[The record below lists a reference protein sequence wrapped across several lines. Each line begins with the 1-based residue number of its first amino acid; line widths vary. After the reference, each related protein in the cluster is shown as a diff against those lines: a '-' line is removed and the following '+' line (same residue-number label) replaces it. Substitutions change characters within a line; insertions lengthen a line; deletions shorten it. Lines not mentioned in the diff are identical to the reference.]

1 MNALTAA
8 FLTNLAAELS
18 AELIPALAR
27 RLRDT
32 WQGDA
37 SARAIEACFVTGLTA
52 LALQA
57 SAVTPDEET
66 LLTDIF
72 RDFFQQPEVQTH
84 LLALARGNEPDLDEL
99 TFLFAEAGYDQDT
112 LPGLDFTQ
120 GMKAFSAAF
129 LAQAVTEEGLHGVIA
144 AAQTLQQTRLLRDL
158 VAQARELVA
167 IMRQQPGGT
176 VHAGNYVVGTQIIYQ
191 WGGGAGP
198 QTLEAAY
205 LRTLIGRCNR
215 LDLAEVDE
223 RFLGDDGD
231 AVQLTDVFT
240 TLYAARGTQTITR
253 TKGQTV
259 AEALRPPREDAPGS
273 GRDKQEKE
281 AQPLTAVSVAGALP
295 RLVILGHPGGGKSTL
310 VNYLATELA
319 RRRLNPGLPPLPDW
333 PAEPLLPL
341 RIILR
346 RFAAWLVAEVG
357 AKVPGAKEGLVWRY
371 LREKLLADWGCANAY
386 DHLWRVL
393 HDEGGVIFF
402 DGLDEVPENVDD
414 ARRSLMKAAILD
426 FARPLDKCKLIITCR
441 EYAYKKGDAWRL
453 PERQFPEID
462 LPLFQ
467 EEQIRQFAATW
478 YRVMGPRLEWDETQQ
493 KQKAERLA
501 EAVLAKPHLREL
513 GQYPLLLTLMA
524 QVHVKHDLPENRSEL
539 YDLAVNLLLA
549 HWENRLV
556 RQEDGT
562 QRRELGLIAR
572 LGLRRDEV
580 RSVLQQLA
588 FTVHERQEGQQ
599 TRDNKAADISR
610 DELWEGLKPLVGSSY
625 DRASDVTEYIQTRA
639 GLLQA
644 QEGYTY
650 SFPHRT
656 FQEFLAAAHVWSLP
670 EDPVEA
676 LYERLARDTA
686 WWREVFL
693 LAAGQ
698 VRENA
703 NFVQSLVNRL
713 VPDKPQDET
722 VSDWQLTRAVLAAQT
737 IHETNFLRFVRGQK
751 EADHPYVLLVAR
763 VRAWL
768 EAALVAEQSLP
779 PVKRAEAG
787 RALGS
792 WLEDIRPGVGV
803 VEREDEVKLPD
814 IAWGKRVAAGSY
826 EVGGDKQVYRSL
838 YKQKVTIPHD
848 FRLACYPVTYAQFQ
862 CFIEAPDFKD
872 NAWWAG
878 MPEAV
883 EDWRGNKYPL
893 REIAAQA
900 FPYTNHP
907 RENVTWYQAMAFCR
921 WLSDKLGQTIT
932 LPHEYEWEVAARW
945 PDGRFYP
952 WGNEF
957 DGDKANTDEG
967 KIGQTTAVGLYPSG
981 KNAALDLY
989 DLSGNVWEWCRNR
1002 DGNPESDLDSERV
1015 YMGSASRVLRGGS
1028 WLNARYSAR
1037 AAYRNDNIVAPGHG
1051 GFRVVLVV
1059 VRPPSHH
1066 PDH

>member
-1 MNALTAA
+1 MNALTAD

-18 AELIPALAR
+18 GILIPALAR

-37 SARAIEACFVTGLTA
+37 SGRAIEACFAAGLTA

-57 SAVTPDEET
+57 SAATRDEEA
-66 LLTDIF
+66 LLGDIF
-72 RDFFQQPEVQTH
+72 RDFFLDTAVHPQ
-84 LLALARGNEPDLDEL
+84 LLTLARGNEPDLDEL
-99 TFLFAEAGYDQDT
+99 AFLFAEAGYEEDT

-129 LAQAVTEEGLHGVIA
+129 LAHAVTEEALQGVIA
-144 AAQTLQQTRLLRDL
+144 AEQTLNQTRLLRGL
-158 VAQARELVA
+158 VEQARELVT
-167 IMRQQPGGT
+167 ILRQRPGGA

-215 LDLAEVDE
+215 LQLAEVDE

-231 AVQLTDVFT
+231 EVQLTDVFT
-240 TLYAARGTQTITR
+240 TLYAARGAQIITR
-253 TKGQTV
+253 TPGQTV
-259 AEALRPPREDAPGS
+259 AEALHPPREEMEPEQK
-273 GRDKQEKE
+273 KQETE

-310 VNYLATELA
+310 VNYLATQLA
-319 RRRLNPGLPPLPDW
+319 RRRLNPALPPLPDW
-333 PAEPLLPL
+333 PTEPLLPV

-346 RFAAWLVAEVG
+346 RFVAWLVAEAG
-357 AKVPGAKEGLVWRY
+357 PNLPEAKESLVWRY
-371 LREKLLADWGCANAY
+371 LQEKLLVDWGCPNAY
-386 DHLWRVL
+386 NQLWQVL
-393 HDEGGVIFF
+393 QESGGVIFF
-402 DGLDEVPENVDD
+402 DGLDEVPENVDGE
-414 ARRSLMKAAILD
+414 RRSLMKAAILD
-426 FARPLDKCKLIITCR
+426 FARPLAKCKIIITCR

-453 PERQFPEID
+453 PEKQFPEID

-467 EEQIRQFAATW
+467 EAQIRQFAQTW
-478 YRVMGPRLEWDETQQ
+478 YRVMGPRLEWDEGQQ

-501 EAVLAKPHLREL
+501 EAVLVKPHLREL

-599 TRDNKAADISR
+599 TRDDKAADISR

-625 DRASDVTEYIQTRA
+625 DRASEVTEYIQTRA

-670 EDPVEA
+670 DAADA
-676 LYERLARDTA
+676 LYERLARDAT

-693 LAAGQ
+693 LAAGK
-698 VRENA
+698 VREQA
-703 NFVQSLVNRL
+703 GSVHSLLNRL
-713 VPDKPQDET
+713 VAEKPQGDG
-722 VSDWQLTRAVLAAQT
+722 VSEWQLTRAVLAAQT
-737 IHETNFLRFVRGQK
+737 IYETNFLRFVRGQK
-751 EADHPYVLLVAR
+751 ETDHPYVLLVGR
-763 VRAWL
+763 VTAWL
-768 EAALVAEQSLP
+768 EAALVAEESLP
-779 PVKRAEAG
+779 PPRRAEAG
-787 RALGS
+787 RALGG
-792 WLEDIRPGVGV
+792 WLEDTRSGVGV
-803 VEREDEVKLPD
+803 IERVAGVKLPD
-814 IAWGKRVAAGSY
+814 IAWGGWVKAGTY
-826 EVGGDKQVYRSL
+826 EVGGDKQAYQSL
-838 YKQKVTIPHD
+838 DKQKVTIPHD
-848 FRLACYPVTYAQFQ
+848 FRLARYPITYAQFQ
-862 CFIEAPDFKD
+862 CFVEAPDVAD
-872 NAWWAG
+872 GRWWAD
-878 MPEAV
+878 MPA
-883 EDWRGNKYPL
+883 DAQQWREQ
-893 REIAAQA
+893 R
-900 FPYTNHP
+900 FPYANHP
-907 RENVTWYQAMAFCR
+907 REMVTWHQAMAFCR

-957 DGDKANTDEG
+957 DSDKANAREG

-981 KNAALDLY
+981 KNAALELY

-1002 DGNPESDLDSERV
+1002 YEEPQSDMDPERV
-1015 YMGSASRVLRGGS
+1015 DMGRDTRVLRGGS
-1028 WLNARYSAR
+1028 WGNDRDGAR
-1037 AAYRNDNIVAPGHG
+1037 AAFRFSSIFAFDFN

-1059 VRPPSHH
+1059 VRPPSQEH
-1066 PDH
+1066 

>member
-1 MNALTAA
+1 MNALTAD

-18 AELIPALAR
+18 GALIPALAR

-32 WQGDA
+32 WQGDDG
-37 SARAIEACFVTGLTA
+37 ARAIEACFVTGLTA
-52 LALQA
+52 LAMQA
-57 SAVTPDEET
+57 SATTPDEEA
-66 LLTDIF
+66 LLGDIF
-72 RDFFQQPEVQTH
+72 RDFFHMSDVHPY
-84 LLALARGNEPDLDEL
+84 LLMLARGNEPDIAEMA
-99 TFLFAEAGYDQDT
+99 FLFEEAGYDAET

-129 LAQAVTEEGLHGVIA
+129 LAQAESEAALQGVIA

-158 VAQARELVA
+158 VAQAQELVG
-167 IMRQQPGGT
+167 ILRQQPGGH
-176 VHAGNYVVGTQIIYQ
+176 VHAGSYVVGTQIIYQ
-191 WGGGAGP
+191 WGSGAGP

-215 LDLAEVDE
+215 LNLAEVDE
-223 RFLGDDGD
+223 QLLGDGGD
-231 AVQLTDVFT
+231 EVQLTDVFT
-240 TLYAARGTQTITR
+240 TLYAARGAQIITR

-259 AEALRPPREDAPGS
+259 TEALRPPRG
-273 GRDKQEKE
+273 DKMPPDRERQEKE

-310 VNYLATELA
+310 VNYLATQLA
-319 RRRLNPGLPPLPDW
+319 RRRLNPALPPLPDW

-357 AKVPGAKEGLVWRY
+357 PNLPAAKEGLVWRY

-386 DHLWRVL
+386 EHLWRVL
-393 HDEGGVIFF
+393 HEEGGVIFF
-402 DGLDEVPENVDD
+402 DGLDEVPESVDD
-414 ARRSLMKAAILD
+414 TRRSLMKEAILD
-426 FARPLDKCKLIITCR
+426 FARPLEKCKLIITCR
-441 EYAYKKGDAWRL
+441 EYAYKNGDAWRL
-453 PERQFPEID
+453 PEPQFSVID

-478 YRVMGPRLEWDETQQ
+478 YRVVGPRLEWDEAQQ
-493 KQKAERLA
+493 GQKARRLA

-524 QVHVKHDLPENRSEL
+524 QVHIKHDLPENRSEL

-562 QRRELGLIAR
+562 RRMELGLIAR
-572 LGLRRDEV
+572 LNLRRDEV

-599 TRDNKAADISR
+599 TRDDKAADISR
-610 DELWEGLKPLVGSSY
+610 DELWEGLKPLVGSY

-644 QEGYTY
+644 QEGFTY

-670 EDPVEA
+670 EDPAEA
-676 LYERLARDTA
+676 LYRRLERDTA
-686 WWREVFL
+686 WWREIFL

-703 NFVQSLVNRL
+703 HLVKTLVDRL
-713 VPDKPQDET
+713 VSDKPQSAA

-768 EAALVAEQSLP
+768 EAALVAESSLP
-779 PVKRAEAG
+779 PRLRAEAG
-787 RALGS
+787 RALGG
-792 WLEDIRPGVGV
+792 WLEDTRPGVGV
-803 VEREDEVKLPD
+803 IEREDGAKLPD
-814 IAWGKRVAAGSY
+814 IVWGGWVKAGRY
-826 EVGGDKQVYRSL
+826 PVGGDKDANRAFP
-838 YKQKVTIPHD
+838 KQEVAILHD
-848 FRLACYPVTYAQFQ
+848 FRLSRYPITYTQFQ
-862 CFIEAPDFKD
+862 CFIEAPDVAD
-872 NAWWAG
+872 GRWWAD
-878 MPEAV
+878 MPA
-883 EDWRGNKYPL
+883 D
-893 REIAAQA
+893 AQKWNEQR
-900 FPYTNHP
+900 FPYANHP
-907 RENVTWYQAMAFCR
+907 REMVSWWQALAFCR
-921 WLSDKLGQTIT
+921 WLSDKLGQMIT
-932 LPHEYEWEVAARW
+932 LPHEYEWEVAARY

-957 DGDKANTDEG
+957 ESDKANTNEG

-981 KNAALDLY
+981 RNAALNLY
-989 DLSGNVWEWCRNR
+989 DLSGNVWEWCRNGY
-1002 DGNPESDLDSERV
+1002 DQPKSGLDPERV
-1015 YMGSASRVLRGGS
+1015 DMGSDSRVLRGGS
-1028 WLNARYSAR
+1028 WAYSRDRAR
-1037 AAYRNDNIVAPGHG
+1037 AADRNVNVVANGYS
-1051 GFRVVLVV
+1051 GFRLVV
-1059 VRPPSHH
+1059 VRRPPSHH
-1066 PDH
+1066 DH